1 MRACDDQVWCFFAA
15 TPANSVSV
23 WGGDGGK
30 TSGNQHKPRWNTLK
44 RKTLFWKGSP
54 LEKLGPYMDFFYF
67 WDLTVLHCWQILI
80 FTSFRNS
87 GKILLKQP
95 SIWTSQHQTIGFSS
109 LEEPFHTHMKIVGS
123 LNWGS
128 GVQLP
133 HLLGNLF
140 SRTQFTGR
148 ELPSG
153 QALYLLLRFRKYWK
167 LTNNF
172 FSDGLN

>member
-1 MRACDDQVWCFFAA
+1 MSDTIQTRQNDPQKNLRSKPFFMWSNEENGGWCSSPVNMMITMVSMIMLIMMISMIMIIMMMACDDQVWCFFAA

-87 GKILLKQP
+87 GKN
-95 SIWTSQHQTIGFSS
+95 
-109 LEEPFHTHMKIVGS
+109 IV
-123 LNWGS
+123 
-128 GVQLP
+128 
-133 HLLGNLF
+133 
-140 SRTQFTGR
+140 
-148 ELPSG
+148 
-153 QALYLLLRFRKYWK
+153 
-167 LTNNF
+167 
-172 FSDGLN
+172 